1 MISVTDAKIDL
12 LTAALKA
19 FEKGRTKVGPDGF
32 ADWDAWS
39 AATRATFAIVDGN
52 MLVKKTFDYAD
63 FARQYL
69 GPRGWE
75 HTLDEKRALGA
86 FLSRERKAPHD
97 FGWYLN
103 AKNRPQ
109 AAGMTPAVVVSLMS
123 KLRPAEFP
131 SWSTQIR
138 DMMVFTALLRNP
150 LPPRISLRAYEAE
163 KTLQDLVLARM
174 FQLGIGQSAGDR
186 SDPADYLTLSEF
198 AAWLEADKA
207 KTQSKNTFARS
218 MPKPPPMFK
227 GGVSA
232 LVFR

>member
-19 FEKGRTKVGPDGF
+19 FERGRTKSGPDGF
-32 ADWDAWS
+32 ADWDAWAL
-39 AATRATFAIVDGN
+39 AARGTFAIVDGN
-52 MLVKKTFDYAD
+52 MLVKKSFDYAD
-63 FARQYL
+63 FLRQHV
-69 GPRGWE
+69 GPQVRD
-75 HTLDEKRALGA
+75 HALDEKRAVGA

-103 AKNRPQ
+103 GKNRPA
-109 AAGMTPAVVVSLMS
+109 AAGMTPATLVNLMS

-131 SWSTQIR
+131 AWSAQIR
-138 DMMVFTALLRNP
+138 DMMIFTALVRNP
-150 LPPRISLRAYEAE
+150 LPRLSLRAYEAE

-174 FQLGIGQSAGDR
+174 FQLGIGQVAGDR

-207 KTQSKNTFARS
+207 KTQTKNALVRT